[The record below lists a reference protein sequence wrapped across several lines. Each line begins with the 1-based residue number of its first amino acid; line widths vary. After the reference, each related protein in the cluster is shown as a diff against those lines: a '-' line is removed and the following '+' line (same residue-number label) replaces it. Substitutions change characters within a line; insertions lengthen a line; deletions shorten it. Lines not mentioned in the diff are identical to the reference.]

1 MAKSPTKPVV
11 APAKK
16 TPWRGISIKRP
27 TGRPE
32 SIASVQSQDSQ
43 KSTDSEK
50 LDSSN
55 QVKPDPALI
64 SVEEEM
70 EQKKSGEVSQTS
82 VSPIQPK
89 GTTLEG
95 MTNETQGEESGDIAT
110 PRASRSRASS
120 FYGLDSASEV
130 FEDAYDDNDESFED
144 DDDSPIES
152 MAAKVY
158 PSDLQSREAKEKFI
172 AKEQLPDFV
181 TEIQGLTIESINAS
195 VRPRVEV
202 EGLVDNGTK
211 EDLHTPTETTSLK
224 EGIVLKDTLFFA
236 EDEIKSQQVE
246 EKPKVMDSSI
256 SQPITEVSS
265 VQKNQSK
272 DDAKVNIALLD
283 LGIVENDTLKDAKF
297 GSTTTKTAHDLVTI
311 SPSHEKSD
319 IPQSTAVTAALASVL
334 AAAGVIHLPLQDLDQ
349 SPKQTKSDT
358 LLTLADGNFGEGVS
372 HGQDSGIAVSQTAS
386 DEESDHEKKAT
397 SERTSSESDDDRDC
411 LGSILPAI
419 SDSLREYNN
428 KEAKNSKEST
438 EESLAKDI
446 DSKKEREMEFPIE
459 PPVDLDVFKDNTL
472 AIQAIDIKSI
482 PINDFTPRQQEVADE
497 PVLEGI
503 NLLFDNQ
510 FMRAKAIFQTKA
522 NIDPVYALGLGAM
535 AFIKAMMTF
544 DEKDISLAMNA
555 LATAY
560 TIGKTQVDNSLYKKP
575 LKDTV
580 FHYFATFGS
589 GSTGLPPSPIPIIPL
604 KDTSNEP
611 PTFIPNGV
619 LRAHVAKAE
628 CCLLMGILQMS
639 QESVIGYLKCGLNL
653 RRAYN
658 SYSVVWQEYRRMGQE
673 YNSHIDHNTVSGI
686 QFGIGAVHLLMSS
699 MPSKI
704 LKIFSTFGW
713 KGDKQLGFALLKLC
727 LEGRGLRSPL
737 ASLALLTYYSVLT
750 SFAPQLYAKE
760 LMSPAIECLLDAQKN
775 HPNSCFF
782 LFFAAHTSRV
792 ARNVPLSTQSFD
804 FAAESSK
811 GEWAEHAMKQM
822 ADYEIGINLA
832 LQLDWESAAECFENL
847 TQEKYWSPAFS
858 KYVVGACR
866 DMLGE
871 RTDGILAFAEVP
883 QLAKEYPSK
892 KTYMDAYVHK
902 KVEFFQRSGYQDMDF
917 SLPGLELLLVMNAF
931 EHMDKDCLE
940 MSLKRVHETLE
951 LIYEREKMEYT
962 IRLRELVPTT
972 TPPNY
977 YDQRAVLLLIKS
989 SILNTLGRYSEC
1001 ISHLNWI
1008 IDHKESIKHETW
1020 VAPFAYWESGITS
1033 WGLGNPQKSRQL
1045 WQLALACTKYDFE
1058 YRMSV
1063 RLTLALNRCDEFG
1076 IEVADTKAKKG
1087 PTTNGRKRMPIVPT

>member
-1 MAKSPTKPVV
+1 M
-11 APAKK
+11 
-16 TPWRGISIKRP
+16 
-27 TGRPE
+27 
-32 SIASVQSQDSQ
+32 
-43 KSTDSEK
+43 
-50 LDSSN
+50 
-55 QVKPDPALI
+55 
-64 SVEEEM
+64 
-70 EQKKSGEVSQTS
+70 
-82 VSPIQPK
+82 
-89 GTTLEG
+89 
-95 MTNETQGEESGDIAT
+95 
-110 PRASRSRASS
+110 
-120 FYGLDSASEV
+120 
-130 FEDAYDDNDESFED
+130 
-144 DDDSPIES
+144 
-152 MAAKVY
+152 
-158 PSDLQSREAKEKFI
+158 
-172 AKEQLPDFV
+172 
-181 TEIQGLTIESINAS
+181 
-195 VRPRVEV
+195 
-202 EGLVDNGTK
+202 
-211 EDLHTPTETTSLK
+211 
-224 EGIVLKDTLFFA
+224 
-236 EDEIKSQQVE
+236 
-246 EKPKVMDSSI
+246 
-256 SQPITEVSS
+256 
-265 VQKNQSK
+265 
-272 DDAKVNIALLD
+272 
-283 LGIVENDTLKDAKF
+283 END
-297 GSTTTKTAHDLVTI
+297 I
-311 SPSHEKSD
+311 
-319 IPQSTAVTAALASVL
+319 
-334 AAAGVIHLPLQDLDQ
+334 
-349 SPKQTKSDT
+349 
-358 LLTLADGNFGEGVS
+358 
-372 HGQDSGIAVSQTAS
+372 
-386 DEESDHEKKAT
+386 
-397 SERTSSESDDDRDC
+397 
-411 LGSILPAI
+411 
-419 SDSLREYNN
+419 
-428 KEAKNSKEST
+428 EAR
-438 EESLAKDI
+438 
-446 DSKKEREMEFPIE
+446 KERELEFPIE

-482 PINDFTPRQQEVADE
+482 PINDFTPRQQEKADE
-497 PVLEGI
+497 PVQEGI

-510 FMRAKAIFQTKA
+510 FMRAKGIFQTKA
-522 NIDPVYALGLGAM
+522 NMLSYEMIVNLP
-535 AFIKAMMTF
+535 TF
-544 DEKDISLAMNA
+544 DEKDMASAMNA

-560 TIGKTQVDNSLYKKP
+560 TIGKTQVDNSPYKKP
-575 LKDTV
+575 LKDSV

-604 KDTSNEP
+604 KDTSNDP

-628 CCLLMGILQMS
+628 CCLLMGVLQMS

-658 SYSVVWQEYRRMGQE
+658 SYSIVWQEYRRMGQE
-673 YNSHIDHNTVSGI
+673 YNNHIDHNTVSGI

-792 ARNVPLSTQSFD
+792 ARNIPLSTQSFD
-804 FAAESSK
+804 FAAESSR
-811 GEWAEHAMKQM
+811 GEWAEHAMKQLS
-822 ADYEIGINLA
+822 DYEIGVNLM

-847 TQEKYWSPAFS
+847 AQEKYWSPSFA

-883 QLAKEYPSK
+883 QLAKEYPTK

-917 SLPGLELLLVMNAF
+917 SLPGLELILVLNGF
-931 EHMDKDCLE
+931 EHMDKGCLE
-940 MSLKRVHETLE
+940 KALKRVHETLE

-989 SILNTLGRYSEC
+989 SILNTLGRYTEC

-1033 WGLGNPQKSRQL
+1033 WGLGNAQKSRQL

-1076 IEVADTKAKKG
+1076 IEAVDTKAKKG